1 VAVPRK
7 LSPVEPAE
15 AGRAAAG
22 MIPILVTVALL
33 APAVTTHAQTYPI
46 KPIRLIVP
54 YPPGGGTDAIL
65 RPIAQSLTQSVGTQ
79 FIVDNRGGGATMIG
93 AGIAAKSPPDGY
105 TLLACGNASHAISPH
120 LYSRASYDP
129 LKDFAPITLLAS
141 SPTVLFSHN
150 KLAIGSLADLV
161 EAAKAAPGKLT
172 YASSGS
178 GTPPHLST
186 EIFMSMSGI
195 KLLHVPYKGGGD
207 SLSDLVAGR
216 VDLKFGSAPEAI
228 PPVKAGRLKGIAIAL
243 DTRWPDLPN
252 VPTFA
257 ESGWPQYKTGT
268 WYGLC
273 APAKTPAAIVNR
285 LYVQVRDALASGD
298 LRERLRL
305 LGASPGGN
313 SPQEFASFIRS
324 EYEKYGKVIKALDL
338 RAE

>member
-1 VAVPRK
+1 M
-7 LSPVEPAE
+7 LSTT
-15 AGRAAAG
+15 AGLISR
-22 MIPILVTVALL
+22 LVTIALL

-79 FIVDNRGGGATMIG
+79 FIVDNRGGGATLIG
-93 AGIAAKSPPDGY
+93 AGIAAKAPPDGY
-105 TLLACGNASHAISPH
+105 TLLVCGNASHAISPQ
-120 LYSRASYDP
+120 LYSHASYDP
-129 LKDFAPITLLAS
+129 FKDFVPITLLAS
-141 SPTVLFSHN
+141 APTVLFAHN
-150 KLAIGSLADLV
+150 KLAIASLAELV
-161 EAAKAAPGKLT
+161 EAAKANPGKLS
-172 YASSGS
+172 YVSSGA

-195 KLLHVPYKGGGD
+195 RLLHVPYKGGGD
-207 SLSDLVAGR
+207 SLADLIAGR

-228 PPVKAGRLKGIAIAL
+228 PPVKAGRLKAIAISL
-243 DTRWPDLPN
+243 DARWPDLPN
-252 VPTFA
+252 VPTFG

-273 APAKTPAAIVNR
+273 APAKTPAAIVKR
-285 LYVQVRDALASGD
+285 LHAEARDALASGD

-305 LGASPGGN
+305 LGATPGGN
-313 SPQEFASFIRS
+313 SPQEFATFIRS
-324 EYEKYGKVIKALDL
+324 EYEQYGKVIKALNL